1 MGKKKQ
7 ENKKVVPK
15 KEEEDRAIEGVPGT
29 GVVPLG
35 EVARVKKDD
44 GKDSSVKEAEKKG
57 LLW

>member
-1 MGKKKQ
+1 MSGKK
-7 ENKKVVPK
+7 ENKDAAPNK
-15 KEEEDRAIEGVPGT
+15 KKDKRAIDGLPGT

>member
-1 MGKKKQ
+1 MSGKK
-7 ENKKVVPK
+7 ENKEVAPNK
-15 KEEEDRAIEGVPGT
+15 KDKRAIDGVPGT

>member
-15 KEEEDRAIEGVPGT
+15 KEDDRAVDGVPGT

>member
-15 KEEEDRAIEGVPGT
+15 QEDDRAIDGVPGT